1 MTRTVSWPP
10 PPAQDSPRL
19 CFRRPNRCYGY
30 LPKESYRNTPP
41 SDAGSVL
48 WLHITSLTSLPDLG
62 DAPEETLQDVAVE
75 PPRLVSDETR
85 RSAAATRRVRGFFAV
100 VMVLMLT
107 AQAADAIPGASL
119 PPLPLGVILAGVLLF
134 VNFVDPTRDP
144 GVTENLA
151 QRRLLIELS
160 LDSAVVFAAIWLVGL
175 NPASNLWVML
185 AFPMIQV
192 VVRLDVKRMAM
203 FLGGIAVIYA
213 AGELWAAS
221 RYQDLSFEVG
231 ALVQQ
236 IGVLLAVSLIAA
248 NHRPLST
255 IASTIFNTN
264 SVNER
269 QRERRR
275 SPGDGFGVVYVDVV
289 VEDKP
294 PADVVPEI
302 LREVIGRRISA
313 CVRDEDQVL
322 TSDAD
327 AFAVLLEGLH
337 ELMDATVVAERILN
351 RLEGPVAVSGVS
363 IEIDTRVGVA
373 YSPNS
378 VGNPDG
384 LIEAA
389 GREVHVAR
397 RNGDDRLVIHEPVDP
412 LQTAVG

>member
-1 MTRTVSWPP
+1 
-10 PPAQDSPRL
+10 
-19 CFRRPNRCYGY
+19 
-30 LPKESYRNTPP
+30 
-41 SDAGSVL
+41 
-48 WLHITSLTSLPDLG
+48 
-62 DAPEETLQDVAVE
+62 
-75 PPRLVSDETR
+75 
-85 RSAAATRRVRGFFAV
+85 
-100 VMVLMLT
+100 MVLMLA

-175 NPASNLWVML
+175 NSASNLWVML

-192 VVRLDVKRMAM
+192 VVRLNVKRMAM
-203 FLGGIAVIYA
+203 FLGGIAVIYTT
-213 AGELWAAS
+213 GELWAAS